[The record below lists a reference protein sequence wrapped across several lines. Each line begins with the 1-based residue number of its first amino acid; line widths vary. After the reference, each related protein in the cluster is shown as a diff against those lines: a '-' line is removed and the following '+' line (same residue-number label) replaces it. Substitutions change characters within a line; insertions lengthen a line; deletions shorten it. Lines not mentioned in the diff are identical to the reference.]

1 MVRRTATSGGYAG
14 QDFWGCAQY
23 SVDGCLGR
31 IHIGAPS
38 SEPSPGPSAGA
49 SAQARFERER
59 RLHRMKL
66 RAALPLLTAF
76 GLIVIAMMYIAF
88 AQLAPWMG
96 AIAAMATGFI
106 WMIVLTRLPP
116 DALSWD
122 KGARGERMTADDLAP
137 LLERGFVLLHD
148 RQIPGSQAN
157 IDHIAVGPTGMFVI
171 ETKHLSGKVEVIQDK
186 LFVSGRLRSN
196 YIDETYREAYA
207 AQVAVRELL
216 EPLKATVVPVLC
228 IHGARMPWFDHA
240 VAGVDLVSGSGLER
254 LLSEGPTILSD
265 DQIQQVATLA
275 DRRLRAP
282 YSWEQA

>member
-23 SVDGCLGR
+23 SVDGCPGR

-38 SEPSPGPSAGA
+38 SEHSAGPSAGA
-49 SAQARFERER
+49 SAQARFEQER
-59 RLHRMKL
+59 RLHRMRL
-66 RAALPLLTAF
+66 RAALPLATAA
-76 GLIVIAMMYIAF
+76 GLIVMAIMYFAF
-88 AQLAPWMG
+88 AQIAPALG
-96 AIAAMATGFI
+96 AVTAAATGVI
-106 WMIVLTRLPP
+106 WIIALIRLPP

-122 KGARGERMTADDLAP
+122 KGARGERMTADDLEP
-137 LLERGFVLLHD
+137 LLDHGFVLLHD
-148 RQIPGSQAN
+148 RQIPGSRAN

-171 ETKHLSGKVEVIQDK
+171 ETKYLSGKVEVIQDK
-186 LFVSGRLRSN
+186 LYVSDRLRSN

-216 EPLKATVVPVLC
+216 EPLKAIVVPVLC
-228 IHGARMPWFDHA
+228 IHSARMPWFDHA
-240 VAGVDLVSGSGLER
+240 VAGVHLVSGSGLER
-254 LLSEGPTILSD
+254 LLRTGPTILSD